1 MTNEHKELLEQAKI
15 DLPANKK
22 MLKHL
27 KKKNIDTLFQEFHEK
42 VFEKIDCLD
51 CANCCITTGPMLV
64 DRDITRISKSLR
76 IKPAVFEANYLR
88 RDEDG
93 DWVFKT
99 MPCPFLGSDNYCL
112 IYDERPKACREYPH
126 TDIKNM
132 HNLFDITLTN
142 STICPA
148 VALILEGIREIT
160 PVKIK
165 NEKRLDESRGDSGD

>member
-1 MTNEHKELLEQAKI
+1 MKTEYEELVKQAKA
-15 DLPANKK
+15 DLTDNKR

-27 KKKNIDTLFQEFHEK
+27 KKKGLDSLFQKYHEK
-42 VFEKIDCLD
+42 VFEKVDCLT
-51 CANCCITTGPMLV
+51 CANCCITTGPMLT
-64 DRDITRISKSLR
+64 DRDIERISKSLR
-76 IKPAVFEANYLR
+76 MKSSVFEANYLR

-112 IYDERPKACREYPH
+112 IYDARPKACREYPH
-126 TDIKNM
+126 TDSKNM
-132 HNLFDITLTN
+132 YKLFDITLKN

-148 VALILEGIREIT
+148 VALILEELRVIN

-165 NEKRLDESRGDSGD
+165 NGKRLDLSRGE